1 MRRIT
6 LGTTGIETSAL
17 GLGCASF
24 GSRIAPEAAARAMAA
39 ALEAGVTW
47 LDLAPVY
54 GGGQAE
60 AIAARVLAGRREE
73 TQICTKVGLRLAGGA
88 GGGLRAALMPLARR
102 ATAKLGPIGARL
114 RRAAPAA
121 NARLPLTPEL
131 LRETL
136 EASLRRLGTDRVE
149 LYALHAPAV
158 GDLGRDEIQRTL
170 EDLRAAGKA
179 RAIGVAG
186 DAAVAA
192 AAVALGAPFDVV
204 QMPSPAPVPG
214 ADVDAAAAALAAAL
228 AAARAAGRGTIT
240 HSVLGD
246 AAETLRRAAAAD
258 PALAARL
265 ATAAAD
271 GAGQGWQ
278 AALPGLLLDRA
289 FALNP
294 EGVVLVSMGSPASL
308 AANAARAARLPGA
321 DPLAGAVSAV

>member
-6 LGTTGIETSAL
+6 LGTSGIETSAL

-73 TQICTKVGLRLAGGA
+73 AQICTKVGLRLAGGA

-158 GDLGRDEIQRTL
+158 ADLGRDEIRRTL

-186 DAAVAA
+186 DAAAAA

-204 QMPSPAPVPG
+204 QMPSPAPVAG
-214 ADVDAAAAALAAAL
+214 ADVDAAAAAL

-246 AAETLRRAAAAD
+246 AAETLRRSAAAD
-258 PALAARL
+258 SALAARL
-265 ATAAAD
+265 AAAAAAAD

-294 EGVVLVSMGSPASL
+294 GGVVLVSMGSPASL
-308 AANAARAARLPGA
+308 AANAARAARPPGA

>member
-6 LGTTGIETSAL
+6 LGATGIETSAL

-73 TQICTKVGLRLAGGA
+73 AQICTKVGLRLAGGP

-102 ATAKLGPIGARL
+102 FVAGLGPLGARL

-121 NARLPLTPEL
+121 NVRLPLTPDL

-149 LYALHAPAV
+149 LYALHAPAPE
-158 GDLGRDEIQRTL
+158 DLGRDEILRTL

-186 DAAVAA
+186 DAAAAA

-204 QMPSPAPVPG
+204 QLPSPAPEAAPG
-214 ADVDAAAAALAAAL
+214 PAAAL
-228 AAARAAGRGTIT
+228 AAARAAGLGTIT

-246 AAETLRRAAAAD
+246 ATETLRRAAAAD

-265 ATAAAD
+265 AAAAD
-271 GAGQGWQ
+271 QGAGQGGWR
-278 AALPGLLLDRA
+278 AALPALLLDRA

-294 EGVVLVSMGSPASL
+294 AGIVLVSMGSPASL
-308 AANAARAARLPGA
+308 AANTARAARPPGA
-321 DPLAGAVSAV
+321 DPLAGVLAAV

>member
-6 LGTTGIETSAL
+6 LGATGIETSAL

-39 ALEAGVTW
+39 ALAAGVTW

-60 AIAARVLAGRREE
+60 AIAGRVLAGRREDV
-73 TQICTKVGLRLAGGA
+73 QICTKVGLRLAGGP

-102 ATAKLGPIGARL
+102 FVAGLGPLGARL

-121 NARLPLTPEL
+121 NARLPLTPDL

-136 EASLRRLGTDRVE
+136 EASLRRLGTTWVE
-149 LYALHAPAV
+149 LYALHAPAPE
-158 GDLGRDEIQRTL
+158 DLAREDIRRAL

-186 DAAVAA
+186 DAAAAA

-204 QMPSPAPVPG
+204 QLPSPAPLPG
-214 ADVDAAAAALAAAL
+214 PDPAAAAL

-265 ATAAAD
+265 AAAAD
-271 GAGQGWQ
+271 QGADRAGQGGWP
-278 AALPGLLLDRA
+278 AGLPGLLLDRA

-294 EGVVLVSMGSPASL
+294 AGVVLVSMGSPASL
-308 AANAARAARLPGA
+308 AANAARAARPAPAA
-321 DPLAGAVSAV
+321 DPLA